1 VFILNGKS
9 MPKIVDHKAY
19 RQDLAQRAIPL
30 FSKYGYHGLSTRKIA
45 EELAISKSG
54 LYHYFPTKADLFEA
68 STVMLANGMH
78 EQKKKLEKLLVS
90 PSIAQRLVLL
100 RDVNEQIAA
109 GFSNE
114 MSLLFDYLRD
124 RSANEIKNDKSM
136 QLANASYR
144 DLFVV
149 IVGVD
154 LADAVLS
161 MILGNLLR
169 CYFLGEE
176 GDFSKIETEIS
187 ILLNT

>member
-1 VFILNGKS
+1 

-54 LYHYFPTKADLFEA
+54 LYHYFPNKSDLFEA
-68 STVMLANGMH
+68 CTAMLVNGVH
-78 EQKKKLEKLLVS
+78 EQKKKLETLLKS
-90 PSIAQRLVLL
+90 PTTAQRLVVL
-100 RDVNEQIAA
+100 RDVNEQISA
-109 GFSNE
+109 GFSDE
-114 MSLLFDYLRD
+114 MSLLFDYLRG

-136 QLANASYR
+136 ELANSSYR

-149 IVGVD
+149 IVGGD
-154 LADAVLS
+154 LADAILS
-161 MILGNLLR
+161 MVLGNLLR

-176 GDFSKIETEIS
+176 SHFSQIETQIS